1 MRGGQEG
8 TKGYESGREWMRG
21 GGEGGGAWEELG
33 RGCGPAGR
41 EVGKK
46 ADEEMDVG

>member
-1 MRGGQEG
+1 MDKSGQEG
-8 TKGYESGREWMRG
+8 EGRGRG
-21 GGEGGGAWEELG
+21 RSLGGAWEALG

-46 ADEEMDVG
+46 ADEEMDVR